1 MPKREHFINKI
12 REIGFSYKT
21 QAKRRSIWKRGE
33 EVLMLPSWKELPED
47 YCRIELEMRGVSN
60 KEIEEFIRSSK

>member
-1 MPKREHFINKI
+1 MPKRKDFIDKI
-12 REIGFSYKT
+12 RKIGFSYKA

-47 YCRIELEMRGVSN
+47 WCRIELEQRDVSN
-60 KEIEEFIRSSK
+60 EDIEEFIRSSK